1 MPERQDRAE
10 VETTERVI
18 EHSETRK
25 SLDSLN
31 PPPPTAVL
39 TSMATMSDTGRLA
52 TGDPH
57 PLLATPPTDADG

>member
-18 EHSETRK
+18 ELGETRK

-39 TSMATMSDTGRLA
+39 TSMAAMTDTGRLV
-52 TGDPH
+52 TEDPR
-57 PLLATPPTDADG
+57 PLLGTPPTDADG